1 VVGEIVN
8 GTGLSLM
15 WVSSSNEFSYCNGLI
30 YPGLPKL
37 SMHFDFGTRT
47 KAGAVAQVAE
57 SLSSKHRTPS
67 SKSNTALK
75 KVPS

>member
-15 WVSSSNEFSYCNGLI
+15 WVSSSNEFSYCNGQI

-37 SMHFDFGTRT
+37 SMHFDLGTRT
-47 KAGAVAQVAE
+47 KAGAMAQVVE
-57 SLSSKHRTPS
+57 SLSTTSR

-75 KVPS
+75 KVPT